1 MMTTIREL
9 EKIKKELFQLWDS
22 QLEFSFTIKGNKSM
36 VDVVSENRQI
46 SKEINL
52 NKVYINKI

>member
-22 QLEFSFTIKGNKSM
+22 QPEFSFTIKGNKSM

-52 NKVYINKI
+52 NKVYINKN